1 MAVNLENPAQLLP
14 IAGVRMAAAE
24 AGVKYKNRLDMAL
37 FELAEGSSVAGVYT
51 LNAFCAAPVTVAK
64 QHMSS
69 PRAWLIN
76 SGNANAGTGA
86 QGLADAQRCCELV
99 GEALSVPAD
108 SVLPFST
115 GVISEAL
122 PVEVFPAAIER
133 AAAELKEDNWLSAA
147 QAIMTTD
154 TVAKGLSVQ
163 GEFDGVTVTVTGI
176 AKGSGMIHPN
186 MATML
191 GFVATDVEVPV
202 ADLQQ
207 CLSALNEQS
216 FNCVTVDGDTSTN
229 DACVLAATG
238 QSGLRIDAASPHWL
252 PFCDMLSKVMLFLAQ
267 SLVRDGE
274 GATKFIEL
282 RVSGGRDR
290 AECKQVAFTVAHSPL
305 VKTAFFASDPNL
317 GRVLAAIGRSGLADL
332 DVSRIDVA
340 LDEVDLVKAGEPAAD
355 YTEARGKAVMVREEI
370 VVHIELHR
378 GETEATVWTTDLS
391 HDYISINADYRS

>member
-1 MAVNLENPAQLLP
+1 MAVNLKSPAQLLP
-14 IAGVRMAAAE
+14 VAGVRVAAAE
-24 AGVKYKNRLDMAL
+24 AGVKYKDRLDMAL

-64 QHMSS
+64 QHMSA

-86 QGLADAQRCCELV
+86 KGLADAQQCCELV
-99 GEALSVPAD
+99 GTALGLPAD

-115 GVISEAL
+115 GVISEGL
-122 PVEVFPAAIER
+122 PVDVFPAAIER
-133 AAAELKEDNWLSAA
+133 AVAELGENKWLDAA

-154 TVAKGLSVQ
+154 TVAKGISVQ

-191 GFVATDVEVPV
+191 GFVACDAKVPA

-207 CLSALNEQS
+207 CLSVLNERS

-238 QSGLRIDAASPHWL
+238 KSGLRIDAASPHWET
-252 PFCDMLSKVMLFLAQ
+252 FCSLLSEVMMFLAQ

-317 GRVLAAIGRSGLADL
+317 GRVLAAIGRSGLPDL
-332 DVSRIDVA
+332 EVSRIDVS
-340 LDEVDLVKAGEPAAD
+340 LDEVDLVMAGEPAAD
-355 YTEARGKAVMVREEI
+355 YTEERGKAVMLRDEI
-370 VVHIELHR
+370 VLHIDLHR

>member
-1 MAVNLENPAQLLP
+1 MAVNLKSPAQLLP
-14 IAGVRMAAAE
+14 VAGVRVAAAE
-24 AGVKYKNRLDMAL
+24 AGVKYKDRLDMAL
-37 FELAEGSSVAGVYT
+37 FELAEGSSVVGVYT

-64 QHMSS
+64 QHMSA

-86 QGLADAQRCCELV
+86 KGLADAQQCCELV
-99 GEALSVPAD
+99 GTALGLPAD

-115 GVISEAL
+115 GVISEGL
-122 PVEVFPAAIER
+122 PVNVFPAAIEK
-133 AAAELKEDNWLSAA
+133 AVAELGENKWLDAA

-154 TVAKGLSVQ
+154 TVAKGISVQ

-191 GFVATDVEVPV
+191 GFVACDAEVPA

-207 CLSALNEQS
+207 CLSAINEQS

-238 QSGLRIDAASPHWL
+238 KSGLRIDAVSPHWEA
-252 PFCDMLSKVMLFLAQ
+252 FCSLLSEVMLFLAQ

-317 GRVLAAIGRSGLADL
+317 GRVLAAIGRSGLPDL
-332 DVSRIDVA
+332 DVSRIDVS

-355 YTEARGKAVMVREEI
+355 YTEERGKAVMLRDEI
-370 VVHIELHR
+370 VLHIDLHR